1 MSRDAI
7 FATTTALRDRIEAL
21 PDVGS
26 IHVGLPKDIGALKAS
41 LFLFNVVPN
50 RDLRNVEHFR
60 QPSGGTAPSG
70 PARPVNALP
79 VDLRYLISVARDHN
93 PAAGADP
100 AGLKTLGAIMLG
112 LHRDP
117 VLQVNPASSPDD
129 GQQIVRVTPEPY
141 SIEELNR
148 IWGMFPDDDYRTSV
162 VYLASPVFLEDVPAF
177 GPPVLSRKLRQGILA
192 APPGSLAQGGIPA

>member
-7 FATTTALRDRIEAL
+7 YATTIALHDRIDAAIGPGKL
-21 PDVGS
+21 YIGPPKDVGER
-26 IHVGLPKDIGALKAS
+26 KAS

-60 QPSGGTAPSG
+60 LPSGGTAPG
-70 PARPVNALP
+70 EPARPVNALP
-79 VDLRYLISVARDHN
+79 VDLRYLISVARDSSSSSS
-93 PAAGADP
+93 PTAEP
-100 AGLKTLGAIMLG
+100 VELQTLGAIMLE

-117 VLQVNPASSPDD
+117 VLQVNPANND
-129 GQQIVRVTPEPY
+129 GQQTVRVTPEPY

-162 VYLASPVFLEDVPAF
+162 VYLASPVFLEDVPAL
-177 GPPVLSRKLRQGILA
+177 GPPVLSRKLKQGILA
-192 APPGSLAQGGIPA
+192 DPGDVPA